1 LKIAQWPFSVYI
13 KGMSRLKPPKPV
25 KLIMSIIFKEI
36 DICERALQ
44 ELKVFGE
51 MDFIS
56 EVLPFDFTDYYYK
69 EMGSPLSRRFISFI
83 KLIPPDSLPEIKI
96 KTNQIELAYSK
107 DNNRQVN
114 IDPGYIS
121 AERLVLATGKNYTH
135 RIYLKDGVY
144 ADLTLIYQSGDF
156 RPLPWS
162 YPDYA
167 SPKIREMFRLIRK
180 RYLSQ
185 LREGEK

>member
-1 LKIAQWPFSVYI
+1 
-13 KGMSRLKPPKPV
+13 MSQLEPAKPV
-25 KLIMSIIFKEI
+25 KLIMSVIFKEK
-36 DICERALQ
+36 DICE
-44 ELKVFGE
+44 KVFHEFKTFGE

-56 EVLPFDFTDYYYK
+56 EVFPFDFTDYYCK
-69 EMGSPLSRRFISFI
+69 EMGSPLSRRFIGFS
-83 KLIPPDSLPEIKI
+83 KLIPPECLPEIKI

-107 DNNRQVN
+107 DGKRQAN

-135 RIYLKDGVY
+135 RIYLNNGVY
-144 ADLTLIYQSGDF
+144 ADLTLIYQDGDF

-167 SPKIREMFRLIRK
+167 SPKIREIFKLIRK
-180 RYLSQ
+180 KYLFQ
-185 LREGEK
+185 LRLPR

>member
-1 LKIAQWPFSVYI
+1 
-13 KGMSRLKPPKPV
+13 MSQLKPAKPV
-25 KLIMSIIFKEI
+25 KPIMSIIFREK
-36 DICERALQ
+36 DICQ
-44 ELKVFGE
+44 KVFHELTTFGE

-56 EVLPFDFTDYYYK
+56 ETFPFDFTDYYCR
-69 EMGSPLSRRFISFI
+69 EMGSPLFRRFASFL
-83 KLIPPDSLPEIKI
+83 KLIPPECLPEIKI

-107 DNNRQVN
+107 DNKRQVN

-135 RIYLKDGVY
+135 RIYLNNGVY
-144 ADLTLIYQSGDF
+144 ADLTLIYQDSNF

-167 SPKIREMFRLIRK
+167 SPKTREIFKLIRK
-180 RYLSQ
+180 KYLFQ
-185 LREGEK
+185 LRLPR